1 MSFPWGTLVDYIEF
15 NKIRGWP
22 NKYGIF
28 MQALGTETFTV
39 LILYG
44 KEVTINSNIMEM
56 FWILLDW
63 RWRGVCRK
71 EYWKIDWMGNK
82 KR

>member
-22 NKYGIF
+22 KKYGIF
-28 MQALGTETFTV
+28 MQALETETFTV

-44 KEVTINSNIMEM
+44 KEVTINSNIMEKK
-56 FWILLDW
+56 LDFTGLEME
-63 RWRGVCRK
+63 RSVS
-71 EYWKIDWMGNK
+71 
-82 KR
+82 

>member
-22 NKYGIF
+22 KKYGIF

-44 KEVTINSNIMEM
+44 KEVTINSNIMEKK
-56 FWILLDW
+56 LDFTGLEME
-63 RWRGVCRK
+63 RSVS
-71 EYWKIDWMGNK
+71 
-82 KR
+82 